1 MNSTMQDA
9 PLSIREL
16 FRHGAEVFPDSEVIT
31 FEGERARHTSY
42 AKVAERVNRLAGA
55 LQTLGI
61 GPGDRVGTLC
71 WNHQEH
77 IEAYFAIPCMG
88 AVLHTLNLRLPPPQ
102 LAQIINHAED
112 RIVIVDDTLA
122 PLLASVIG
130 QCPSVEKVIVVGSG
144 AVTGTGRNPCV
155 RDVACGVVTGVCVA
169 RD

>member
-16 FRHGAEVFPDSEVIT
+16 FRHGADVFPDSEIIT

-42 AKVAERVNRLAGA
+42 SKVAERVNRLAGA
-55 LQTLGI
+55 LRTLGI

-112 RIVIVDDTLA
+112 RVIIVDDSLA
-122 PLLASVIG
+122 PLLASVIDR
-130 QCPSVEKVIVVGSG
+130 CPSVEKVIVVGSG
-144 AVTGTGRNPCV
+144 AVSGLGDAACL
-155 RDVACGVVTGVCVA
+155 RDAARCGVAVIPLA
-169 RD
+169 